1 MDTAI
6 KNEFIECVDSVIFS
20 EAKVHCD
27 FSMSNK
33 PQQSYLC
40 TLYIV
45 AHLVHCFSSSDV
57 HFFLMTLSNN
67 FQTSLLLHS
76 SNASTG
82 SVSSSPHLGGL
93 LDSPTSGNDGES
105 WSLLPYLKHPAACPS
120 PTTGS
125 YSFLETPVN
134 SMYSS
139 LMVLI
144 VIDVSMQGVS
154 GKVTRVCDTCT
165 SHVCEN
171 TFNQF
176 TLISWLSMNGEI
188 TN

>member
-1 MDTAI
+1 MSLL
-6 KNEFIECVDSVIFS
+6 SVWTL
-20 EAKVHCD
+20 
-27 FSMSNK
+27 
-33 PQQSYLC
+33 SYFQRLRYAM
-40 TLYIV
+40 TFQRQTNHNNQPLHIV
-45 AHLVHCFSSSDV
+45 AHLVHHFSFSDV

-82 SVSSSPHLGGL
+82 SVSSGPHLGGL
-93 LDSPTSGNDGES
+93 LGSSTSGNDGES
-105 WSLLPYLKHPAACPS
+105 RSLSPYLELPAAHPS

-134 SMYSS
+134 GMCSS

-144 VIDVSMQGVS
+144 VIDVSMQGATQS
-154 GKVTRVCDTCT
+154 GNVTGVCDTCT

-176 TLISWLSMNGEI
+176 TLVSWLSMNSEI
-188 TN
+188 TD